1 MIRNSDVGTCW
12 LALLLHPK
20 KNPPPRRGIEN
31 VVGVGSALLLTNRDR
46 DENGLVQAA
55 ATVVVVRISQ

>member
-1 MIRNSDVGTCW
+1 MIRNSDLGTCW
-12 LALLLHPK
+12 LALLLHHK
-20 KNPPPRRGIEN
+20 KYPPPWRGIEN

-55 ATVVVVRISQ
+55 PTVVVVRISQ